1 MTQRG
6 LDKMQTVLNSGTQH
20 YIYNVIKL
28 LQPGNACCQCY
39 DLLYV
44 DWLVAVMFLHLI
56 NAATWVPA
64 QTICKMMTS
73 PLEKRILKQLDKTVK
88 ILTAIGS
95 QWE

>member
-64 QTICKMMTS
+64 PDDLQNDDIT
-73 PLEKRILKQLDKTVK
+73 PGKTDVEA
-88 ILTAIGS
+88 T
-95 QWE
+95 E